1 MTDHSAA
8 HDGPCDPALLQR
20 LRDAYRIVAEVA
32 QELAHSEDV
41 PHPMRRDLH
50 RTSSQ
55 ILFAL
60 QGRPDDHHSWAE
72 VAPAVMRRVGKR
84 LTIPEMLLREGVD
97 DPQRLARLLLR
108 ALDWELPG

>member
-1 MTDHSAA
+1 MTDHPAA
-8 HDGPCDPALLQR
+8 HDGPCDPVLLQR

-50 RTSSQ
+50 RASSQ
-55 ILFAL
+55 ILVAL

-72 VAPAVMRRVGKR
+72 VAPAVTRQAGER
-84 LTIPEMLLREGVD
+84 LTIPEMLMRDGGD

-108 ALDWELPG
+108 ALDWDLLG